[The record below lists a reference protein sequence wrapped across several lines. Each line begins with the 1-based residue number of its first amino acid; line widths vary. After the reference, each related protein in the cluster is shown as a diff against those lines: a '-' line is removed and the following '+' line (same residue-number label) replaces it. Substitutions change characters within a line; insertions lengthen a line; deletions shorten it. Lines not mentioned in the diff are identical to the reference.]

1 MRLATSYLFR
11 DSYFVYMLLLL
22 LSMCSSST
30 SNMAHTL
37 LIALSFVA
45 VVQALPSW
53 SNAEVKQGATDVAKE
68 YDYIVV
74 GAGTAGTTVA
84 DRLSEDG
91 KRKRSLVVSDRR
103 STSQKLYS
111 WSNTVALP
119 KTILSFHYVTLRH
132 QNSCTT

>member
-1 MRLATSYLFR
+1 MRLATSNLFR
-11 DSYFVYMLLLL
+11 DNYFVYMLLLL

-119 KTILSFHYVTLRH
+119 KTILSCHYITLRH
-132 QNSCTT
+132 QNSCTI